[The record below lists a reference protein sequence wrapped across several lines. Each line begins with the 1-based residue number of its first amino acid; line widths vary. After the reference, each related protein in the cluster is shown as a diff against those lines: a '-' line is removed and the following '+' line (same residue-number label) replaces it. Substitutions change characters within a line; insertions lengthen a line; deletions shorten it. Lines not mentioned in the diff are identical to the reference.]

1 MMRSFYQA
9 ITGMNSMADGL
20 SVSGNNIANAQT
32 TGYKSRDAM
41 FADLMYQNMRTATRP
56 DDSYAGRNPMSLG
69 TGVQMSGVSLDRG
82 QGAIIPTGRKTDLA
96 IDGEGY
102 FVLGD
107 ANGGDRKFTRDGG
120 FELSRDSELVT
131 RDGDYVMGW
140 NMDPLTGRVSTTS
153 SVEPI
158 NIGLGRISEPV
169 ETTRVALSGNLDAG
183 SDIGEVTGTQLP
195 IFDTLGTRHNVD
207 FNFIKTGRSPDEY
220 AYIASAG
227 GNFEASDS
235 IGDVTFRPS
244 EGIVDQVEKGRYEIA
259 TEDAG
264 NGEVTISL
272 IDPNGDEIISQTII
286 DSDQT
291 VTLNDGENSWFTVD
305 YNSGEAPSSAYFEI
319 AEAGTI
325 TFDASGAIEEMQG
338 SGPGGTP
345 NINFTSLETGDEIS
359 VEVDISDLTG
369 LSTEN
374 DIGVTES
381 DGLPA
386 ATLNDFQIADN
397 GIIFGIY
404 NDGTTAEVGRVAM
417 STFDNP
423 DGLEAIGGNNFVET
437 ANSGNPSIGIAGE
450 GEAGGML
457 SNTIEQSNVDMAKEL
472 TDLMI
477 YHKGYTGNSK
487 TIQIT
492 NQVLDVSI
500 NLIR

>member
-32 TGYKSRDAM
+32 TGYKSRSAV
-41 FADLMYQNMRTATRP
+41 FSDLMYQNMRTATRP
-56 DDSYAGRNPMSLG
+56 DGSYAGRNPMSLG
-69 TGVQMSGVSLDRG
+69 TGVQMSGISLDRG
-82 QGAIIPTGRKTDLA
+82 QGAIVPTGRKTDLA

-102 FVLGD
+102 FILGD

-120 FELSRDSELVT
+120 FELSRDSHLVT
-131 RDGDYVMGW
+131 RNGDYVMGW

-153 SVEPI
+153 AVEPI
-158 NIGLGRISEPV
+158 NIGLDQVSEPV
-169 ETTRVALSGNLDAG
+169 ETTRIAISGNLNAG
-183 SDIGEVTGTQLP
+183 SEIGEVTGSQLSV
-195 IFDTLGTRHNVD
+195 FDNLGTRHNVD
-207 FNFIKTGRSPDEY
+207 FDFIKTSASPSEY

-235 IGDVTFRPS
+235 IRDVTFRPS
-244 EGIVDQVEKGRYEIA
+244 EGIVDRVVKGRYEIA

-264 NGEVTISL
+264 DGKVNITL
-272 IDPNGDEIISQTII
+272 IDPNGDEIVSQTIN
-286 DSDQT
+286 DSNQT
-291 VTLNDGENSWFTVD
+291 VTLNDGGNSWFTVD
-305 YNSGEAPSSAYFEI
+305 YKSGETPSSAYFEI
-319 AEAGTI
+319 AETGTI
-325 TFDASGAIEEMQG
+325 SFDSSGAIEEMRG
-338 SGPGGTP
+338 SGPSGSP
-345 NINFTSLETGDEIS
+345 NINFTSLETGEEIS

-369 LSTEN
+369 FSTEN
-374 DIGVTES
+374 NIRVTES

-404 NDGTTAEVGRVAM
+404 DDGTTAEIGRVAV

-423 DGLEAIGGNNFVET
+423 DGLEAIGENNFVET
-437 ANSGNPSIGIAGE
+437 ANSGDPLIGIAGE
-450 GEAGGML
+450 GGAGNML

-492 NQVLDVSI
+492 NQVLDISI